1 MLLKV
6 SIFGFIFIGMDWRSC
21 KGSSSPVR
29 SHSQPEVSFF
39 PFITLGF
46 CDSDVNNKHGLA
58 KVNKIL
64 IDLLPTSLQGPV
76 FLFVFRVCFFF
87 KVITT
92 SLAINFPMWV

>member
-6 SIFGFIFIGMDWRSC
+6 SMFGFIFIGMDWRNC

-29 SHSQPEVSFF
+29 SHSQPEVSYF

-46 CDSDVNNKHGLA
+46 SDSDVNNKHGLA

-64 IDLLPTSLQGPV
+64 IDLLPTSLQVPV
-76 FLFVFRVCFFF
+76 FLFVYLFLGVFFCFLFFRE
-87 KVITT
+87 
-92 SLAINFPMWV
+92 